1 MNYGCKKEIE
11 DKRDYKM
18 KVTGIAKAPTYPDE
32 YQIKMPR
39 IKNQGAVNS
48 CVAHSLSTFLEECY
62 KNENQYFSVGFI
74 YGYRPEEYY
83 QGEGMY
89 PREALKTL
97 QKVGDVKQNDFPYNK
112 EIPEVKNLVDKNI
125 ERLEPI
131 ANNYKIDSY
140 ARIYTKDEIK
150 KCLYNDCPVPISI
163 PVYNNLS
170 IDKDGII
177 KQAEGEIEGYHM
189 VILYGWNE
197 KGYLLQNSWGIT
209 NKVATQIEIM
219 VDGMENTVAVGDS
232 ANDIPMFE
240 YTETTIGI
248 KSDKTDVLKLVD
260 IVTDTV
266 LEDGVCHGL
275 QKIGLI

>member
-18 KVTGIAKAPTYPDE
+18 KITGIAKASTYPDE

-197 KGYLLQNSWGIT
+197 KGYLLQNSWGT
-209 NKVATQIEIM
+209 NWGNNGCAILPYDYEI
-219 VDGMENTVAVGDS
+219 DS
-232 ANDIPMFE
+232 AWAISTIKNNI
-240 YTETTIGI
+240 ETRQT
-248 KSDKTDVLKLVD
+248 LW
-260 IVTDTV
+260 
-266 LEDGVCHGL
+266 
-275 QKIGLI
+275 QKIRKFIIKIISFFKK

>member
-18 KVTGIAKAPTYPDE
+18 KVTGIAKASTYPDE

-197 KGYLLQNSWGIT
+197 KGYLLQNSWGI
-209 NKVATQIEIM
+209 NWGNNGCAILPYDYEI
-219 VDGMENTVAVGDS
+219 DS
-232 ANDIPMFE
+232 AWAISTIKNNI
-240 YTETTIGI
+240 ETRQT
-248 KSDKTDVLKLVD
+248 LW
-260 IVTDTV
+260 
-266 LEDGVCHGL
+266 
-275 QKIGLI
+275 QKIRKFIIKIISFFKK